1 MRTRQFALQ
10 FAGGVL
16 LAFLMMLPHGGARAT
31 NLALG
36 VVGLGNGPSNDV
48 LLDANSWFV
57 FPDQSASTMIVLS
70 SNDTSVRTVRVTAQC
85 CFDTRAS
92 KNVALTGL
100 DVSLT
105 APPSAVVKDTHQQAG
120 LSTTTDQ
127 QPCTVFHGSLVC
139 PTQNRATALVA
150 APAAGA
156 SLTLSLTVTAHGAV
170 TPGRY
175 GIIVS
180 AVTEDANPQLIANNA
195 GPILNVMAALPV
207 DNAEVPLPC
216 PSGDSSGG
224 LTITATSIG
233 SPGWVN
239 GVPPVEVLILRPLL
253 RDFLFPTKA
262 KNPTQSVYSVGINTL
277 TGLATWNM
285 TIMAPSP
292 PLPPTLTSITI
303 LNNAGWDKMLV
314 PYNSSACPHLPPLSP
329 PLPVPTGGSLTA
341 TIDLTKANT
350 ILLRRLAC
358 SNWIGA
364 VCASKDRWDDIVLF
378 SDTNFATLFGGR
390 AVTLDWFYPLPTGEL
405 VGPAELGRTC
415 AIVR

>member
-1 MRTRQFALQ
+1 MRARPFALQ

-16 LAFLMMLPHGGARAT
+16 LAFLMMLPHSGARAA

-36 VVGLGNGPSNDV
+36 IVGLGHGPGNDV
-48 LLDANSWFV
+48 LLDENSWFV
-57 FPDQSASTMIVLS
+57 FPDQSATTMIILS

-105 APPSAVVKDTHQQAG
+105 APPSSAVKDDHPQVGVGATGQQA
-120 LSTTTDQ
+120 
-127 QPCTVFHGSLVC
+127 CTVIHGSLVC

-150 APAAGA
+150 APGGGA
-156 SLTLSLTVTAHGAV
+156 SLTLSLMVTAHGAI

-180 AVTEDANPQLIANNA
+180 AVTEDANPQLVANNA

-224 LTITATSIG
+224 VDITANSIG
-233 SPGWVN
+233 SPGYTN
-239 GVPPVEVLILRPLL
+239 RAPPVEVLILRPLL

-262 KNPTQSVYSVGINTL
+262 NSPTQSVYSVGLNTL
-277 TGLATWNM
+277 TGQAAWQM

-292 PLPPTLTSITI
+292 SLPPTSTSITLI
-303 LNNAGWDKMLV
+303 NSAGWDKMLV

-329 PLPVPTGGSLTA
+329 PLLVPTGSSLTA
-341 TIDLTKANT
+341 TIDLTKAST
-350 ILLRRLAC
+350 LLLRRQAC

-364 VCASKDRWDDIVLF
+364 VCASKDRWDNIVLF
-378 SDTNFATLFGGR
+378 SETNFATLFGGR
-390 AVTLDWFYPLPTGEL
+390 SVTLDWFFSRGE
-405 VGPAELGRTC
+405 
-415 AIVR
+415 

>member
-1 MRTRQFALQ
+1 MRTRQSALQ

-16 LAFLMMLPHGGARAT
+16 LAFLMMLPHSGARAT

-36 VVGLGNGPSNDV
+36 VVGLGNGPGNDV
-48 LLDANSWFV
+48 LLDVNSWFV
-57 FPDQSASTMIVLS
+57 FPDQSATTMITLS

-105 APPSAVVKDTHQQAG
+105 VPPSAVVKDNHPQAG
-120 LSTTTDQ
+120 VGATDQ
-127 QPCTVFHGSLVC
+127 QACTIFHGSLVC

-150 APAAGA
+150 APGGGG

-180 AVTEDANPQLIANNA
+180 AITEDSNPQLVANTI

-224 LTITATSIG
+224 VTITATSIG
-233 SPGWVN
+233 SPGWTN

-277 TGLATWNM
+277 TGLAAWNM

-292 PLPPTLTSITI
+292 PLPPTSTSITLI
-303 LNNAGWDKMLV
+303 NNAGWDKMLV

-329 PLPVPTGGSLTA
+329 PLPVPAGGSLTA
-341 TIDLTKANT
+341 TIDLTKAST
-350 ILLRRLAC
+350 ILLRRQAC

-390 AVTLDWFYPLPTGEL
+390 SVTLDWFMSRGE
-405 VGPAELGRTC
+405 
-415 AIVR
+415 